1 MRDSSL
7 LRVALAFAHQGH
19 ELRVQGR
26 DGVSIRD
33 PAFSVVI
40 KRVQLNLCVEL

>member
-1 MRDSSL
+1 M
-7 LRVALAFAHQGH
+7 
-19 ELRVQGR
+19 QGR
-26 DGVSIRD
+26 DGVSLHG